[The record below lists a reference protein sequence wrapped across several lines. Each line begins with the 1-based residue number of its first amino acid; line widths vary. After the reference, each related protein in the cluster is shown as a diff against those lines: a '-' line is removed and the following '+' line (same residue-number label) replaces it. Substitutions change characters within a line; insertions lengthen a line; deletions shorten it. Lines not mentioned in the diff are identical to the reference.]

1 MSHPPSGRAGAEGE
15 EMTRPWTEADLI
27 RLKRM
32 VRQKASVA
40 DMARS
45 LGRRVGSVKAKV
57 REMGLVPLKK
67 SLLQAI
73 RRLVEPGL
81 RGKK

>member
-1 MSHPPSGRAGAEGE
+1 
-15 EMTRPWTEADLI
+15 MTRPWTEADLI
-27 RLKRM
+27 RLKRT
-32 VRQKASVA
+32 VRP
-40 DMARS
+40 